1 MIFLKKRKMFA
12 IIIIFSTTSIFLLS
26 ILSYKTE
33 KKFSSIERVDYNQ
46 SESNFIFIGGY
57 ARSGTTLMVNF
68 LAGELSEWY
77 TKKDS

>member
-1 MIFLKKRKMFA
+1 M
-12 IIIIFSTTSIFLLS
+12 S